1 AITAAFILAALA
13 LWGTLHGYGPFVR
26 ANTNESLLLLQAFM
40 GAMTITGLVLALLV
54 ADSRRAERRLQ
65 IQEAVSRI
73 LTEASTL
80 KQAVPRILQAV
91 CQEGAWDWAAIWA
104 HDYGTQR
111 LTCVGVW
118 YDRPTRFASFEGAT
132 CQVTPEVSLSFAA
145 DVLKRGAR
153 SFMLDANT

>member
-1 AITAAFILAALA
+1 LGDMISDVIIAPLLLIWIAKPGAVLKPARVVEWVALLLIVLTIGVVIFLARPTWIGTDHSLEYLALPPLLWVAFRLEAAGAITAAFILAALA

-73 LTEASTL
+73 L
-80 KQAVPRILQAV
+80 
-91 CQEGAWDWAAIWA
+91 
-104 HDYGTQR
+104 
-111 LTCVGVW
+111 
-118 YDRPTRFASFEGAT
+118 
-132 CQVTPEVSLSFAA
+132 
-145 DVLKRGAR
+145 
-153 SFMLDANT
+153 